1 MSEVQIYKQIFSG
14 DNYIFV
20 NDLGLT
26 VINNFF
32 VISPINVYKND
43 SLYYEFLI
51 YDVIIEGEEETLIAK
66 INTTNNAIYG
76 KQLDMM
82 QQKELGKL
90 FPFPYTSGNNLRLK
104 VEKHGEVSDIL
115 FQYVLIYNKED

>member
-20 NDLGLT
+20 NNLGLNI
-26 VINNFF
+26 INNLLI
-32 VISPINVYKND
+32 ISPINIYKND
-43 SLYYEFLI
+43 LLYYEFLI
-51 YDVIIEGEEETLIAK
+51 YDVAIEGEEETLIAK

-82 QQKELGKL
+82 QQIQLGKM
-90 FPFPYTSGNNLRLK
+90 FTFPYESGNNLRLK
-104 VEKHGEVSDIL
+104 IEKHGEVSDML
-115 FQYVLIYNKED
+115 FQYILVYNKED